1 MAKGRDKMGFVFF
14 ISWVESDTEMWAL
27 TSCFILEGGWRG
39 GDTFCINN
47 LLLAHAYLS
56 QSSLTLAAVTW
67 LCRGACNIFPT
78 ICSHIMERVPK
89 LFLLFWFHVELDWVK
104 GEKHLIIRSRL
115 SLS

>member
-27 TSCFILEGGWRG
+27 TPCFISEGGWRG

-67 LCRGACNIFPT
+67 LCRGALNIFP
-78 ICSHIMERVPK
+78 IYLLSHY
-89 LFLLFWFHVELDWVK
+89 
-104 GEKHLIIRSRL
+104 GESAQIILILISCGAWLGEGRETL
-115 SLS
+115 NYKE